1 MKSNQNYCDDSVV
14 STQMPIALLEKLIVG
29 SGVLLFIGI
38 AAFMILFAAMYVIQ
52 QIKRRVFMKKETIY
66 IIGAII
72 SAGVLVS
79 MLICLFTEK
88 RTHKIEGVEL
98 I

>member
-1 MKSNQNYCDDSVV
+1 
-14 STQMPIALLEKLIVG
+14 
-29 SGVLLFIGI
+29 
-38 AAFMILFAAMYVIQ
+38 
-52 QIKRRVFMKKETIY
+52 MKKETIY

-72 SAGVLVS
+72 SAVALVS